1 MTREAIVGKDPPAPE
16 DWAPN
21 GLDDPPE
28 GNDLKRRFAQPAA
41 KMARAL
47 IPAYNFHLT
56 YGELAEVLGRD
67 SDATRTLVAEGL
79 KALKA

>member
-1 MTREAIVGKDPPAPE
+1 M
-16 DWAPN
+16 
-21 GLDDPPE
+21 
-28 GNDLKRRFAQPAA
+28 KRRFAQPAA